1 MTKKVALYLRVST
14 LDQTIDNQ
22 LLELRDHCKKMGW
35 EIVKEY
41 ADEGLS
47 GTLSR
52 DKRPQLKEMI
62 KDESIQGHV
71 TNYSFKD

>member
-1 MTKKVALYLRVST
+1 MTKKVVIYTRVLI
-14 LDQTIDNQ
+14 LDQIIDNQ
-22 LLELRDHCKKMGW
+22 LLELRDHCSKMGW

-52 DKRPQLKEMI
+52 EKRLFTQLP
-62 KDESIQGHV
+62 H
-71 TNYSFKD
+71 